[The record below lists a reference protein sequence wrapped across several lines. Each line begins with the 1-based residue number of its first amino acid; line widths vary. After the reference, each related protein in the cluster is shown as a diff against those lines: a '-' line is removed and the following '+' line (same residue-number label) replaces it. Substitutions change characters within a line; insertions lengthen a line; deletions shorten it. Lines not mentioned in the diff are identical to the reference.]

1 MIKFELKKIFNI
13 KIVLVIFVLTAL
25 FYNMFLSTNYFDTS
39 NMWAE
44 DKLCTILM
52 KEYGTKL
59 PVSKR
64 NKLEEIKQEYIEKV
78 DKYIAGDEVLKNAGI
93 TNYKDYKSMRSEEDW
108 MIRSKKN

>member
-1 MIKFELKKIFNI
+1 MG
-13 KIVLVIFVLTAL
+13 
-25 FYNMFLSTNYFDTS
+25 
-39 NMWAE
+39 AE

-52 KEYGTKL
+52 KEYGIKL

-93 TNYKDYKSMRSEEDW
+93 TNYKDYKSMRSEEGLDVKVKEKLDD
-108 MIRSKKN
+108 ISFGSYAEETFLIQEVD